1 MLGIVYWQDAEHRGV
16 MPHNADTS
24 IKVATSAGAIF
35 GQIIFGFLGDCL
47 GRKKMYGVELMI
59 IISTTLAQSLCGEST
74 TLSIVG
80 VLIFY
85 RVVMGVGVGGD
96 CKYLTKGLSGS
107 STRAAPGDLQYVRS
121 LKLDP
126 SPPCIT
132 Y

>member
-1 MLGIVYWQDAEHRGV
+1 

-35 GQIIFGFLGDCL
+35 GQCIFGYLGDCL

-59 IISTTLAQSLCGEST
+59 IIATTLAQSLCGESA

-85 RVVMGVGVGGD
+85 RVVMGIGVGGD
-96 CKYLTKGLSGS
+96 CKYQVERRSEDVVEAPQALTDDFTEIHKLLS
-107 STRAAPGDLQYVRS
+107 
-121 LKLDP
+121 
-126 SPPCIT
+126 
-132 Y
+132 

>member
-1 MLGIVYWQDAEHRGV
+1 MLGIVYWQDAKHRGV

-96 CKYLTKGLSGS
+96 CKYSRASSSGLSL
-107 STRAAPGDLQYVRS
+107 RAFSRALQQVHS
-121 LKLDP
+121 L
-126 SPPCIT
+126 
-132 Y
+132 